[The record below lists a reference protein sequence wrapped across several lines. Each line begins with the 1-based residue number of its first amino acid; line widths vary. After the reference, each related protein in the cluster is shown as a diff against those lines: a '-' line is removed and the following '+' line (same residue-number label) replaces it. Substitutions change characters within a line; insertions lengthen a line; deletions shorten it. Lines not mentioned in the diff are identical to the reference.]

1 VTARPKITTEER
13 RARLGQRQRLA
24 CGCLADNPRAVAEN
38 LVALHAT
45 DAATVFLSAAAR
57 MRTPEVTAI
66 EQALYDDRS
75 LIRMLGMRRTMFV
88 VPVELMPVVHAACT
102 TAIAAVERK
111 RTIQLLEGAGITL
124 DGARWLEEVER
135 DTLAELKARG
145 EALASELTKAVP
157 KLDERIRF
165 AVGKNYAGYLGMSTR
180 VLFLMSA
187 DGRVV
192 RGRPRGSWISSQ
204 HRWAPIDT
212 WLHHEVRAW
221 STADAQAELVRRW
234 LGSFG
239 PGTVN
244 DLRWWTGLTAREI
257 HAALKSIGAVEVDLD
272 EGVGVVL
279 PDDLASPRAGQP
291 WVALL
296 PGLDPTPMGWKDRAW
311 FLGAHGPRIF
321 DRSGNIGP
329 SIWLDGKIVGGWSQ
343 RPSGE
348 VIVRLLEDV
357 GAEARV
363 AVDTAAHKLGEWIA
377 PIRITPR
384 FRTPL
389 ERELSG

>member
-1 VTARPKITTEER
+1 MAARRRISNAER

-24 CGCLADNPRAVAEN
+24 HGSLADHPVEVAHA

-57 MRTPEVTAI
+57 MHAPEVQAI
-66 EQALYDDRS
+66 ERALYDDRT

-88 VPVELMPVVHAACT
+88 VPVELMPVVHMACT
-102 TAIAAVERK
+102 EAIAKQERK
-111 RTIQLLEGAGITL
+111 RTIQLLEGAGITQ
-124 DGARWLEEVER
+124 DGARWLAEVER
-135 DTLAELKARG
+135 ATLAELEARG

-157 KLDERIRF
+157 KLDERIRL
-165 AVGKNYAGYLGMSTR
+165 AEGKNYAGYLGMSTR

-187 DGRVV
+187 DGKVV

-204 HRWAPIDT
+204 HRWAPSDT
-212 WLHHEVRAW
+212 WLRHEVREW
-221 STADAQAELVRRW
+221 STAEAQAELVRCW
-234 LGSFG
+234 LASFG

-244 DLRWWTGLTAREI
+244 DVRWWTGLTAREVN
-257 HAALKSIGAVEVDLD
+257 AALASIGAVEVDLD
-272 EGVGVVL
+272 DGLGVLL
-279 PDDLASPRAGQP
+279 PDDEAAPKAGKS

-296 PGLDPTPMGWKDRAW
+296 PGLDPTPMGWKDREW
-311 FLGAHGPRIF
+311 FLGAHGPTLF

-329 SIWLDGKIVGGWSQ
+329 SIWLDGRIVGGWSQ
-343 RPSGE
+343 RASGE
-348 VIVRLLEDV
+348 VVVRVLEDV
-357 GAEARV
+357 GAEAS
-363 AVDTAAHKLGEWIA
+363 AAIDTAAHELSAWIG

-389 ERELSG
+389 ERELSS